1 MKNYP
6 VMWGLLH
13 KPWEGSLF
21 NNQDWM
27 SYVFFSWLT
36 RVLLPLLIYPLK
48 ADASGHASADE
59 FGLCMARGKGCLS
72 TGAGGEGFV
81 RLRRLIST
89 DIPGLWSPAK
99 TNCQAKPVSWI
110 LRSGG
115 CTVDGS
121 EIRRS
126 PVDMVNITLFTTG
139 FSTIPG
145 GPGFLSS
152 KVQPFLI
159 SGLWE
164 LAPFSLQIRGLEKV
178 TSGIPPPGGYIF
190 WRFFFLLAWLLR
202 VYTGWNTTQVMWEL
216 VHKLWNTRS
225 RWWFRIHTLF
235 SPRKLGKVPILTSI
249 FFRWVETTNQNKNPV
264 IKQPVFQWNVHHV
277 FFFASSLLSI
287 LVPWK
292 NG

>member
-1 MKNYP
+1 MEH
-6 VMWGLLH
+6 H
-13 KPWEGSLF
+13 KTNEKTW
-21 NNQDWM
+21 
-27 SYVFFSWLT
+27 FFRVYRGWTTTQLCGDYCINHEKDPCSTTRIECHTCFFPWLT
-36 RVLLPLLIYPLK
+36 RDLLPLLIYPLK

-99 TNCQAKPVSWI
+99 TNCQAKPVS
-110 LRSGG
+110 LDLTFGG

-126 PVDMVNITLFTTG
+126 PVDMVNITLFPTG

-152 KVQPFLI
+152 KVQPFPDYESSPMAI
-159 SGLWE
+159 RNRGI
-164 LAPFSLQIRGLEKV
+164 PFSLQIRGLEKV

-190 WRFFFLLAWLLR
+190 GGFFLLAWLLR
-202 VYTGWNTTQVMWEL
+202 VYRGWNTTQVMWVL
-216 VHKLWNTRS
+216 FHKLWNTR
-225 RWWFRIHTLF
+225 WWFQTFFF
-235 SPRKLGKVPILTSI
+235 SPLFGEGSH
-249 FFRWVETTNQNKNPV
+249 FD
-264 IKQPVFQWNVHHV
+264 
-277 FFFASSLLSI
+277 
-287 LVPWK
+287 
-292 NG
+292 